1 MNISRFPAVVLF
13 VMLSASGALAAGAP
27 SDSRRTASAVAQGDG
42 DPMKRVDDKL
52 ELAEQK
58 NALKL
63 DAIRESITLTKEA
76 VSNSQKIVDWWI
88 AFLSIFVA
96 IVGLA
101 IPYLAVR
108 SVKRDYEKEVR
119 KASEAAAVAAASLE
133 EIKSLLSQAKDDSGS
148 IRRNREL
155 LENAMKEGSNAH
167 PSPEEGQAIEQTLQN
182 PNAPAVDTLRALAL
196 KSENEEKWLSAAT
209 IWKSL
214 AELDKQNH
222 FYEIRY
228 ATCMARAAEIAD
240 IPKRAAMLKQAL
252 SSVEKILQSDPKND
266 AALLVAA
273 NICFSLSEVET
284 EEEAQLAL
292 AERALGMY
300 EQAAAVAPASP
311 YIHYNW
317 AAALRRTALIRP
329 GSEME
334 LLRRA
339 IEKYEFLIGLAPDY
353 EPAYRGIATALG
365 HLAEITDSEQEK
377 KVLLQRVVKFCE
389 QGAAVKPSAGILNN
403 WSTALLLLAE
413 LETSPRERWKRQLES
428 LSKSKSVLLLDPLF
442 QNHFA
447 TYKENINSA
456 VLQSTDQAERDGL
469 LSDLRQVEA
478 QYRLAKNKRDGF
490 FDAP

>member
-13 VMLSASGALAAGAP
+13 VILSASGALAAGVP
-27 SDSRRTASAVAQGDG
+27 SDSRRGASSVELGDR
-42 DPMKRVDDKL
+42 DPMKRVDEKL

-88 AFLSIFVA
+88 AFLSIFMA

-119 KASEAAAVAAASLE
+119 KATEAAAVAAASLE
-133 EIKSLLSQAKDDSGS
+133 EIKSLLSQAKDDSDS
-148 IRRNREL
+148 IRRNRHL
-155 LENAMKEGSNAH
+155 LENAMKETQNAH
-167 PSPEEGQAIEQTLQN
+167 PTLEEGQAIEQTLQN

-196 KSENEEKWLSAAT
+196 KSENQEKWLSAAT

-214 AELDKQNH
+214 TELDPQNH

-228 ATCMARAAEIAD
+228 ATCMAKAAEGAD
-240 IPKRAAMLKQAL
+240 DPKRAAMLKQAL
-252 SSVEKILQSDPKND
+252 AETEKTLRADPANEL
-266 AALLVAA
+266 ALIAAA
-273 NICFSLSEVET
+273 NINFSLSEVGSDET
-284 EEEAQLAL
+284 RLEL
-292 AERALGMY
+292 AERALGLY
-300 EQAAAVAPASP
+300 ERAAAISPTSP

-317 AAALRRTALIRP
+317 AAALRRTSRLRP
-329 GSEME
+329 GREE
-334 LLRRA
+334 EFLHRA
-339 IEKYEFLIGLAPDY
+339 IEKYEFLIGFSPEY
-353 EPAYRGIATALG
+353 EPAYSGIATALG
-365 HLAEITDSEQEK
+365 HLAEITDSAQEK
-377 KVLLQRVVKFCE
+377 KVLLQRVVKYCE
-389 QGAAVKPSAGILNN
+389 KGVSQRPSAGTLNN
-403 WSTALLLLAE
+403 WSAALFLLAE
-413 LETSPRERWKRQLES
+413 LETSQQERWKLQIEGLAKAKEA
-428 LSKSKSVLLLDPLF
+428 LLLDPLF
-442 QNHFA
+442 QDNFSN
-447 TYKENINSA
+447 YKKNVDEA